1 MCLSSQLLN
10 SSDKYWIFFTIGHFY
25 SLPCV
30 ADFLLDVL
38 TGCCRDEVRTC
49 AANSLHKLSAIQT
62 QPAIER
68 PKYYLLRVVL
78 AARLP
83 YWVSS
88 SSTRGARQV
97 SNTNSDPHLWYGC
110 SSIYFL
116 IFAICEFLN
125 NDSYMKIKIICLLE
139 WQNGEIIVV
148 LIFYTFRVS
157 P

>member
-1 MCLSSQLLN
+1 MFCYLKLHCIYFSVTKNRNSFQLPEFLPMN
-10 SSDKYWIFFTIGHFY
+10 TFWYRVCSVYVSVISNAQICDKYWIFFTIGHFY

-88 SSTRGARQV
+88 SSTRGTRQV
-97 SNTNSDPHLWYGC
+97 CNT
-110 SSIYFL
+110 
-116 IFAICEFLN
+116 
-125 NDSYMKIKIICLLE
+125 
-139 WQNGEIIVV
+139 IIVIRIYDMIEV
-148 LIFYTFRVS
+148 QYFF
-157 P
+157 